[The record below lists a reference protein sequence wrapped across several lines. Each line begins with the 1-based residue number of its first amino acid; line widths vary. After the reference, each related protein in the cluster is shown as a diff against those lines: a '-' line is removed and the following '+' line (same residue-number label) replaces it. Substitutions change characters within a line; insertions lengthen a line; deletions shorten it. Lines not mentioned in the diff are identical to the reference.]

1 MTTFQEARAFL
12 LEHRTDYEA
21 AVKGF
26 RWPDPVPFNWALDW
40 FDAEL
45 AGNAE
50 SLDRTA
56 LWIVDAVEGRHTK
69 LSFAELSRR
78 SNQVANFLREQG
90 LKRGDH
96 LLLLLGNVVPLWE
109 TMLAAMKL
117 GVVVIPATTLLTA
130 DELRDRLDR
139 GRAKAVVAAQD
150 QVAKFVGLGADDLV
164 RIVVGTATD
173 GWLAYEEAATASE
186 TFAPDGLTQ
195 ADDPM
200 LLYFTSGTT
209 AKPKL
214 VRHSHRSYPV
224 GHLSTMYWL
233 GLQPGDVH
241 LNISSP
247 GWAKHAWSCF
257 FAPWN
262 AGAAWPW
269 VLSAKNMAALRAQ
282 AARLRDHVAARP
294 ELAPADVAYSLV
306 AHRPSF
312 DIRAAVVGRDRD
324 TLIAGLDALATARPA
339 ANFALGQAAS
349 SGKIGFLFPG
359 QGSQWLGMGREL
371 LAASAFFAERFEA
384 VCSQLDAHL
393 DRPLREVL
401 FAPSDSLQA
410 ALLQQTMYAQP
421 ALFAIEVALFHLL
434 QAAGARPD
442 FVLGHSV
449 GALAAVH
456 CAGAMSIEDASRLVA
471 IRGRMMQAAPSG
483 GMMAAIEARED
494 EMRESLDG
502 RTLPVSIAAINGP
515 SSLVVSGDADA
526 VAEVAAE
533 WERKGRKTSRLRV
546 SHAFHSPHME
556 PILPEFARA
565 AGSVAIS
572 APRIPIV
579 SDHTG
584 MPISEAELSKP
595 GYWADH
601 IRHTVRFHDALRFLD
616 EAGVTRFFEAGP
628 GSALCAMVRD
638 SLRAASRES
647 AIIIPVLQAKRPE
660 MVSVMLGLAE
670 FHVSGGS
677 VKWSELFVGRG
688 VDLPSY
694 AFQRQRYW
702 LEPANR
708 GVAGAA
714 AAPANRVC
722 DQTSPLELTDAAYLS
737 AGLGE
742 AAGLLELV
750 RANAAAVLGFGTTDE
765 VAPDR
770 ELIELGLNSL
780 GALNL
785 AKKLSEVTRLELQPT
800 FLLDYPTCLNIRD
813 YLLTQLNLAGLPVSE
828 AERDDRSAPEAI
840 APRASPDAL
849 TTSFYAAHEGC
860 RLPDMIRL
868 LCEMSTFL
876 PAFDS
881 PPPRIEVS
889 KLMEGSGQPS
899 FICIPSFLPGSGPH
913 QFARFVQALSQ
924 ARRVCSLTLP
934 GLRQG
939 DLPQSRD
946 AALEALAI
954 AVTEAAR
961 GEPYVL
967 VGYSSGGL
975 IANAMF
981 RYLARRAASPAA
993 LVMIDTYE
1001 HGEQALSMLAEALGE
1016 VIERDH
1022 AYVAVTSRILLG
1034 LGAYAR
1040 IFGDTRVA
1048 SVTAPALLLRAQR
1061 GLARPGS
1068 DDTKLAQMIVHLD
1081 TDHFSIIAEHAQQT
1095 ALAAERWLS
1104 KCLPNR

>member
-1 MTTFQEARAFL
+1 
-12 LEHRTDYEA
+12 
-21 AVKGF
+21 
-26 RWPDPVPFNWALDW
+26 
-40 FDAEL
+40 
-45 AGNAE
+45 
-50 SLDRTA
+50 
-56 LWIVDAVEGRHTK
+56 
-69 LSFAELSRR
+69 
-78 SNQVANFLREQG
+78 
-90 LKRGDH
+90 
-96 LLLLLGNVVPLWE
+96 
-109 TMLAAMKL
+109 
-117 GVVVIPATTLLTA
+117 
-130 DELRDRLDR
+130 
-139 GRAKAVVAAQD
+139 
-150 QVAKFVGLGADDLV
+150 
-164 RIVVGTATD
+164 
-173 GWLAYEEAATASE
+173 
-186 TFAPDGLTQ
+186 
-195 ADDPM
+195 
-200 LLYFTSGTT
+200 
-209 AKPKL
+209 
-214 VRHSHRSYPV
+214 
-224 GHLSTMYWL
+224 
-233 GLQPGDVH
+233 
-241 LNISSP
+241 
-247 GWAKHAWSCF
+247 
-257 FAPWN
+257 
-262 AGAAWPW
+262 
-269 VLSAKNMAALRAQ
+269 MAALRGQ

-294 ELAPADVAYSLV
+294 ELTPADVAYSLV
-306 AHRPSF
+306 AHRTPF
-312 DIRAAVVGRDRD
+312 DIRAAVVGTDRD
-324 TLIAGLDALATARPA
+324 TLLAGLDALAAARPA
-339 ANFALGQAAS
+339 ANLALGQATS

-371 LAASAFFAERFEA
+371 LAASPFFAERFEA

-401 FAPSDSLQA
+401 FASSDSSQA

-434 QAAGARPD
+434 EAAGARPD

-456 CAGAMSIEDASRLVA
+456 CAGAMSLKDASRLVA
-471 IRGRMMQAAPSG
+471 IRARIMQAAPAG

-494 EMRESLDG
+494 EVRESLDG

-565 AGSVAIS
+565 AASAAIS

-595 GYWADH
+595 SYWTDH
-601 IRHTVRFHDALRFLD
+601 IRHTVRFHEALQFLD
-616 EAGVTRFFEAGP
+616 QAGVTRFFEAGP
-628 GSALCAMVRD
+628 GSALCAMVSD
-638 SLRAASRES
+638 SLPAASRES

-660 MVSVMLGLAE
+660 MVSVMLGVAE
-670 FHVSGGS
+670 FHVSGGA
-677 VKWSELFVGRG
+677 VNWSELFAGRRA
-688 VDLPSY
+688 DLPAY

-702 LEPANR
+702 LEPASR
-708 GVAGAA
+708 GAAGAA
-714 AAPANRVC
+714 AAPANGAA
-722 DQTSPLELTDAAYLS
+722 DQTSPSELTDAVDLR

-742 AAGLLELV
+742 PLQAASLLEV
-750 RANAAAVLGFGTTDE
+750 VCANAAAVLGYGAAGE

-780 GALNL
+780 GAVNL
-785 AKKLSEVTRLELQPT
+785 AKKLSEATRLELQPT
-800 FLLDYPTCLNIRD
+800 FLLDHPTCLNIRD
-813 YLLTQLNLAGLPVSE
+813 YLLSRLNVAGVPVSE

-840 APRASPDAL
+840 ARRASPDAL
-849 TTSFYAAHEGC
+849 TASFYAAHEGC
-860 RLPDMIRL
+860 RLSDLIRL
-868 LCEMSTFL
+868 LSEISTFL
-876 PAFDS
+876 PVFDS
-881 PPPRIEVS
+881 PPPRNKVS
-889 KLMEGSGQPS
+889 NLMEGSGQPS

-913 QFARFVQALSQ
+913 QFARFVHALPQ
-924 ARRVCSLTLP
+924 ARRVCSLALP
-934 GLRQG
+934 GLGQG
-939 DLPQSRD
+939 DVPQSRD

-954 AVTEAAR
+954 AATEAAR

-981 RYLARRAASPAA
+981 RHLERRAACPAA

-1022 AYVAVTSRILLG
+1022 AYVAVTGRILLG

-1040 IFGDTRVA
+1040 LFSNTRLA
-1048 SVTAPALLLRAQR
+1048 PVTAPALLLRARR
-1061 GLARPGS
+1061 GLAHPDS
-1068 DDTKLAQMIVHLD
+1068 DDTKLAQTIVRLD

-1104 KCLPNR
+1104 ECLPNR